1 MANGLAD
8 ILMECK
14 VMTIKTVTIFFIT
27 LFFISIASHAGSEQ
41 KKASTDELLRRIEAL
56 EKRVQVAEDIEVIK
70 QLQNRY
76 VNHLSFSEMGM
87 NEIVDCFTDDAK
99 IEVGPPVSPGKEGIA
114 AFFEMIKPGH
124 SGKEGN
130 FVVHPIIKVNGDT
143 ATGKWLIY
151 MMYSYQPTGQMLFW
165 MQGVYDME
173 YKRQNGEWKISSMKW
188 TRRIGPD
195 ATPPFPGTG
204 N

>member
-1 MANGLAD
+1 
-8 ILMECK
+8 
-14 VMTIKTVTIFFIT
+14 VIFIGGKDMFTRKMIISLIVF
-27 LFFISIASHAGSEQ
+27 LFVISSPQARSKE
-41 KKASTDELLRRIEAL
+41 KKPGIDELLLRIEAL
-56 EKRVQVAEDIEVIK
+56 EKRVHVAEDIEAIK

-114 AFFEMIKPGH
+114 VFFQTIKPGH
-124 SGKEGN
+124 SGREGN
-130 FVVHPIIKVNGDT
+130 FVVHPIIKVNGDN

-151 MMYSYQPTGQMLFW
+151 MMYSYQLTGQMLFW

-173 YKRQNGEWKISSMKW
+173 YKRVNGEWKISSMKW

-195 ATPPFPGTG
+195 AAPPFPGTG

>member
-1 MANGLAD
+1 MRTKFRLIALAAV
-8 ILMECK
+8 CCFC
-14 VMTIKTVTIFFIT
+14 V
-27 LFFISIASHAGSEQ
+27 APQAWAQQ
-41 KKASTDELLRRIEAL
+41 KQSTSDELLRRVEVL
-56 EKRVQVAEDIEVIK
+56 EKRIQVSEDIEAIK

-99 IEVGPPVSPGKEGIA
+99 IEVGPPASPGKEGIA
-114 AFFEMIKPGH
+114 KFFESIKPGH

-188 TRRIGPD
+188 TKRIGPD
-195 ATPPFPGTG
+195 AMPPFPGTG
-204 N
+204 LLNIDAPNKLP

>member
-1 MANGLAD
+1 VKILAGGK
-8 ILMECK
+8 I
-14 VMTIKTVTIFFIT
+14 MTSKTMTIFFV
-27 LFFISIASHAGSEQ
+27 LFLTSSTSSQGWSAQ
-41 KKASTDELLRRIEAL
+41 KKPGTDELLQRIEAL
-56 EKRVQVAEDIEVIK
+56 EKRVQVAEDIEAIK
-70 QLQNRY
+70 QLHYRY
-76 VNHLSFSEMGM
+76 VNHLTFSEMGM
-87 NEIVDCFTDDAK
+87 TEIVDCFTDDAK

-114 AFFEMIKPGH
+114 AFFETIKPGH

-130 FVVHPIIKVNGDT
+130 FVVHPIIKVNGDK

-151 MMYSYQPTGQMLFW
+151 MMYNYQLTGQMLFW